1 MSLDR
6 YRHIVV
12 EGPIGVGKTSFARR
26 LAERLN
32 GELLLEAPQ
41 ENPFLEKF
49 YREGSRHALAT
60 QLFFLFQRVEQ
71 LRGLTQFDFFERHVV
86 CDFLLDKD
94 PLFARLTLSDDEYAL
109 YRNIFD
115 HVKPQTPQP
124 DLVILLQAP
133 TPVLFERIKR
143 RGIAM
148 EQGISEEYLE
158 RLAESYSRAFY
169 DYDAAPLL
177 IVNTEALN
185 PVDRESDFDLLLERI
200 AAMRS
205 RREFFNIA

>member
-1 MSLDR
+1 M
-6 YRHIVV
+6 
-12 EGPIGVGKTSFARR
+12 A
-26 LAERLN
+26 
-32 GELLLEAPQ
+32 

-115 HVKPQTPQP
+115 HVKPQTP
-124 DLVILLQAP
+124 
-133 TPVLFERIKR
+133 
-143 RGIAM
+143 
-148 EQGISEEYLE
+148 EEYLE